1 MLTENTLGNKEGI
14 IYIKVNST
22 TDTGLTG
29 RFVKSSYRLDKNMTE
44 EVDAV
49 LLVQACE
56 NI

>member
-1 MLTENTLGNKEGI
+1 MLTENTFGNKEGI
-14 IYIKVNST
+14 IYIKVNSM